1 MNRLH
6 AFEWEDQPWLPR
18 VFRDCITD
26 HLRFAL
32 EAEEAMEM
40 HRAVAACLKAAMER
54 LGTREIVDLCSGG
67 GGPLLAVQR
76 CLASE
81 MAFPTKVTLT
91 DLYPNLSAFKRIE
104 AEGNGAVRC
113 LSQSVSV
120 FEVPEELRG
129 IRTLFT
135 ALHHFRPADARR
147 ILEDAVNKR
156 AGIAVFEPLERTLRI
171 IFLTGL
177 SALIRSFLLTPKV
190 GNLSV
195 ERFLLTYPVPLCP
208 FVITWDGVV
217 SALRTYSVDELREL
231 TAGLGEGI
239 FSWQIERS
247 EWSTALGPFPFTSL
261 IGVPETQ

>member
-177 SALIRSFLLTPKV
+177 S
-190 GNLSV
+190 V

>member
-18 VFRDCITD
+18 VFRDYITD

-177 SALIRSFLLTPKV
+177 S
-190 GNLSV
+190 V

-239 FSWQIERS
+239 FS
-247 EWSTALGPFPFTSL
+247 
-261 IGVPETQ
+261 